1 MSHTVDEKMKLLG
14 RVRRIRGQVEAIER
28 AFEQEKDC
36 SVILQ
41 TIAACRGAIDGLMAE
56 VMEGHIRLH
65 VANSNERPN
74 SERAKATQVLISVIR
89 SYLK

>member
-1 MSHTVDEKMKLLG
+1 MSHTVDEKVKLLG
-14 RVRRIRGQVEAIER
+14 RARRIRGQVEAIER

-36 SVILQ
+36 STILQ

-65 VANSNERPN
+65 VAKPDERPN
-74 SERAKATQVLISVIR
+74 SERAKATQVLINVIR